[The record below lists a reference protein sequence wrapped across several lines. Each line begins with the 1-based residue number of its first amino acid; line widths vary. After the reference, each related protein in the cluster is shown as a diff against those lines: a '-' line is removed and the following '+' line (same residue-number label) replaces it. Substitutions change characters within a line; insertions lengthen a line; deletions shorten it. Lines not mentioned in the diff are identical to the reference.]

1 MEYLNL
7 NIVQEKIVEIDKQ
20 MVIFD
25 NDVQNSIMLKRK
37 E

>member
-20 MVIFD
+20 KVIFD
-25 NDVQNSIMLKRK
+25 NDVAEL
-37 E
+37 